1 MKRIAAVTFDS
12 QSLATPAFAEWSVPR
27 GTATNFEDIA
37 QPLVRHS
44 IPAA

>member
-1 MKRIAAVTFDS
+1 MKRIAAVTLILSS
-12 QSLATPAFAEWSVPR
+12 QRRRLLLKWSVPR